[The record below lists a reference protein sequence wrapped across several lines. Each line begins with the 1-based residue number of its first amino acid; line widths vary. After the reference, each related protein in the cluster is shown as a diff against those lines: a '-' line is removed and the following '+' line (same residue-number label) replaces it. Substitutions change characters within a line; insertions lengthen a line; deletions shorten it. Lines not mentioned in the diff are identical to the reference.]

1 MAVRKTMKKTSI
13 VVVAAISSSSVV
25 MAFQCGRPLQYTQTQ
40 RRKSSSLVVRE
51 MKSSKSIDYT
61 TYDRRRKR
69 SSSKSS
75 LNVATLETVVERAHD
90 DSIIRSARDVIT
102 QQLNSSKNIDA
113 ITKVLSAS
121 LLVTGN
127 TVGPSMFVL
136 PDAMGDIGM
145 AQGTAIFVGEL
156 Q

>member
-1 MAVRKTMKKTSI
+1 
-13 VVVAAISSSSVV
+13 
-25 MAFQCGRPLQYTQTQ
+25 
-40 RRKSSSLVVRE
+40 

-75 LNVATLETVVERAHD
+75 LNVATLETVVERAQD
-90 DSIIRSARDVIT
+90 DSIIRSARDVVT
-102 QQLNSSKNIDA
+102 QQLNSLNIDA

-136 PDAMGDIGM
+136 PEAMGDIGM
-145 AQGTAIFVGEL
+145 AQGTAIFVGE
-156 Q
+156 

>member
-1 MAVRKTMKKTSI
+1 MKITSI
-13 VVVAAISSSSVV
+13 VVAAVISSSSVV

-75 LNVATLETVVERAHD
+75 LNVATLETVVERAQD
-90 DSIIRSARDVIT
+90 DSIIRSARDVVT
-102 QQLNSSKNIDA
+102 QQLNSLNIDA

-145 AQGTAIFVGEL
+145 AQGTAIFVGE
-156 Q
+156 

>member
-1 MAVRKTMKKTSI
+1 MAVRKTMKITSI
-13 VVVAAISSSSVV
+13 VVAAAISSSSVV

-75 LNVATLETVVERAHD
+75 LNVATLETVVERAQD
-90 DSIIRSARDVIT
+90 DSIIRSARDVVT
-102 QQLNSSKNIDA
+102 QQLNSLNIDA

-136 PDAMGDIGM
+136 PEAMGDIGM
-145 AQGTAIFVGEL
+145 AQGTAIFVGE
-156 Q
+156 